1 MAVVSVE
8 LAEGLLQKRSPEG
21 LIGAHPREDG
31 VSIAVPS
38 LDGDVIV
45 DNDRVRDAERV
56 EVHRVDAPVAL
67 LIVHE
72 DSLDAARHLG
82 EGRDGGQ
89 EPAVADRAL
98 ADIRRSHTI
107 GSKERVA
114 VELNTGAFPFESTPA
129 IVVLSNVAPEEC
141 TVVSG
146 EVSVCIIIAAVSDAV
161 EVDKILLVSVVS
173 ELT

>member
-8 LAEGLLQKRSPEG
+8 LAEGLLQKRSPKG
-21 LIGAHPREDG
+21 LIGAHLREDG
-31 VSIAVPS
+31 LGSGARS

-45 DNDRVRDAERV
+45 DNDRVRDAEQV
-56 EVHRVDAPVAL
+56 KVHSVDAPVAL

-72 DSLDAARHLG
+72 DSLDAACLLR

-89 EPAVADRAL
+89 EPAVADTAL

-114 VELNTGAFPFESTPA
+114 VELNTGAFPLESAPA
-129 IVVLSNVAPEEC
+129 LVTLSNVAPKEC

-146 EVSVCIIIAAVSDAV
+146 KVGVCIINATVSDAV
-161 EVDKILLVSVVS
+161 EVDKRILVSLVS
-173 ELT
+173 ELA

>member
-21 LIGAHPREDG
+21 LIGAHLREEVFG
-31 VSIAVPS
+31 ILTPS

-45 DNDRVRDAERV
+45 DNDRVRDAEQV
-56 EVHRVDAPVAL
+56 KFHSVDAPVAL

-72 DSLDAARHLG
+72 DSLDAACLLR

-114 VELNTGAFPFESTPA
+114 VELNTGAFPFESAPA
-129 IVVLSNVAPEEC
+129 LVALSNVAPIEC

-146 EVSVCIIIAAVSDAV
+146 EVGV
-161 EVDKILLVSVVS
+161 
-173 ELT
+173 